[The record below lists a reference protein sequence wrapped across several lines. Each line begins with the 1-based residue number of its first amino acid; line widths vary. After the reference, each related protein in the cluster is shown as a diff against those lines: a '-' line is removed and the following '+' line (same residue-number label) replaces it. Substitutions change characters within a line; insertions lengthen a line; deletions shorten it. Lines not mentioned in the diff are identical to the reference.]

1 MREDTRLS
9 PLFCTASDK
18 NLGGAWKRGYWS
30 WYLWFLSVS
39 NSHWLQNIYVTHM
52 TLNKSD
58 ASESITW

>member
-30 WYLWFLSVS
+30 
-39 NSHWLQNIYVTHM
+39 
-52 TLNKSD
+52 
-58 ASESITW
+58 